1 METKVRA
8 MLLGLLALAMA
19 LVAECT
25 KFHDVGQGLYY
36 WSGKDGTVSYLDQ
49 HRSNNIEDATDIL
62 MDSEMNARQLG
73 GGRRAISYE
82 AIRHN
87 AVPCNRAGRSYYNCR
102 RGGPVNPY
110 SRGCSVITRCRRIY

>member
-25 KFHDVGQGLYY
+25 KFHEASQGLYH
-36 WSGKDGTVSYLDQ
+36 WGGEDGTVSYLGQ
-49 HRSNNIEDATDIL
+49 HRNNNVEDVTDVL
-62 MDSEMNARQLG
+62 MDSEMNVRQLG

-87 AVPCNRAGRSYYNCR
+87 AVPCNRGRA
-102 RGGPVNPY
+102 
-110 SRGCSVITRCRRIY
+110 ILL